1 MNSGARDTCAVLFEM
16 RCHQRLALARLQP
29 LDGGPQRGG
38 RLDGVVGGADAHGVP
53 TMGAEAGGGPE
64 LQLRPGGVDQE
75 VVADAF
81 RPSGLVTGRVLD
93 VDPGAIRR
101 LVAAGMDGRGLRLDE
116 PDALLLVDG
125 RKREHHLFLGHLP
138 DPHPDVAGDPV
149 PLRVRGHHDHIVGCS
164 QLALSVQGRR
174 VPRNPRT
181 EYDDPS
187 HDAISPSTVTT
198 ASCSVL

>member
-64 LQLRPGGVDQE
+64 LQLRPGGVDQV
-75 VVADAF
+75 VVADPFAL
-81 RPSGLVTGRVLD
+81 PGGGRGGVLH
-93 VDPGAIRR
+93 VDGALAGQ
-101 LVAAGMDGRGLRLDE
+101 LVAPGPDGGGPGLDE

-125 RKREHHLFLGHLP
+125 REREHHLLLVHLP

-149 PLRVRGHHDHIVGCS
+149 PLRVRRHDRDGVF
-164 QLALSVQGRR
+164 LA
-174 VPRNPRT
+174 
-181 EYDDPS
+181 E
-187 HDAISPSTVTT
+187 
-198 ASCSVL
+198 